1 MSRHALRRNG
11 ERFGLRPVADEDADF
26 IHGLRTDPE
35 LSRYIHTTPPDPAA
49 QRAWLATYYER
60 PDDYYFCVID
70 EVTAEREGAISLND
84 VDHAAGTAEMGR
96 WILRRG
102 SLAAAESALL
112 VYAIGFEDL
121 ALDRVYCRTVSA
133 NKAVVSFHR
142 SCGLRVTDESRQV
155 ILAGVTYGVT
165 EQSVDRANWPE
176 VAARLKRVRAMAVGL
191 LA

>member
-1 MSRHALRRNG
+1 MSRHALSRKG

-70 EVTAEREGAISLND
+70 EVTTEREGAIGLNN
-84 VDHAAGTAEMGR
+84 VDPAARTAEMGR

-112 VYAIGFEDL
+112 VYTIGFEDL
-121 ALDRVYCRTVSA
+121 GLDRVYCRTVSA
-133 NKAVVSFHR
+133 NRAVVSFHR
-142 SCGLRVTDESRQV
+142 SCGLQVTDESNRV
-155 ILAGVTYGVT
+155 TLAGVAYGIT
-165 EQSVDRANWPE
+165 EQSVDRANWTE
-176 VAARLKRVRAMAVGL
+176 VATRLKKVSAMAVGL

>member
-1 MSRHALRRNG
+1 MSRHALWRKG

-26 IHGLRTDPE
+26 LHGLRIDPE
-35 LSRYIHTTPPDPAA
+35 LARYIHPTSSDPAA

-60 PDDYYFCVID
+60 PGDYYFCVID
-70 EVTAEREGAISLND
+70 EVTAKREGAIGLND
-84 VDHAAGTAEMGR
+84 VDHVAATAEMGR

-121 ALDRVYCRTVSA
+121 ALDRVYCRTVSV

-142 SCGLRVTDESRQV
+142 SCGLRITDESRLV
-155 ILAGVTYGVT
+155 TLAGVTYGVT

>member
-1 MSRHALRRNG
+1 MSRRSLYRKG

-26 IHGLRTDPE
+26 LHGLRIDPE
-35 LSRYIHTTPPDPAA
+35 LARYIHPTSSDPAA

-60 PDDYYFCVID
+60 PGDYYFCVID
-70 EVTAEREGAISLND
+70 EVTAKREGAIGLND
-84 VDHAAGTAEMGR
+84 VDHVAATAEMGR

-112 VYAIGFEDL
+112 VYTIAFEDL
-121 ALDRVYCRTVSA
+121 ALDRVYCRTVSV

-142 SCGLRVTDESRQV
+142 SCGLRITDESRLV
-155 ILAGVTYGVT
+155 TLAGVTYGVT
-165 EQSVDRANWPE
+165 EQSVDRASWPE
-176 VAARLKRVRAMAVGL
+176 VATRLKRVSAMAAGL

>member
-1 MSRHALRRNG
+1 MSRHALSRKG

-35 LSRYIHTTPPDPAA
+35 LSRYIHPTSPDPAA
-49 QRAWLATYYER
+49 QRTWLAAYYER

-70 EVTAEREGAISLND
+70 QVTGGREGAISLYN
-84 VDHAAGTAEMGR
+84 VDPRAGTAEMGR
-96 WILRRG
+96 WILRHG

-112 VYAIGFEDL
+112 VYTIGFEDL
-121 ALDRVYCRTVSA
+121 GFDRVYNRIVSA

-142 SCGLRVTDESRQV
+142 SCGLRITDESSQV
-155 ILAGVTYGVT
+155 TLAGVTYGVT

-176 VAARLKRVRAMAVGL
+176 VAARLNRVRTMAAGL